1 MREILLDGEIRASL
15 TIPERAAE
23 ILIVMPADEGEAD
36 GLAAWQED
44 RGAALLLIGGL
55 DWNRDLSPWPAPPA
69 FPKGEAFAGEGGRLL
84 AALTGRLLPEAEA
97 ALPAGIPKGIAGYSL
112 AGLFALW
119 AAAETGAFSRAAS
132 MGGSLWCPGAE
143 NIAGK
148 LAARRPE
155 RVYLSL
161 GEKEERTRN
170 PALQPVGERT
180 RVLARTLE
188 EAGIP
193 VTLRFHPGGHF
204 QDVGERIRQG
214 LDALTA

>member
-1 MREILLDGEIRASL
+1 MREIRLDGEIRASL

-119 AAAETGAFSRAAS
+119 AAAETGVFSRAAS
-132 MGGSLWCPGAE
+132 MSGSLWFPGAE

-148 LAARRPE
+148 LAARRLE

-180 RVLARTLE
+180 RALARTLE